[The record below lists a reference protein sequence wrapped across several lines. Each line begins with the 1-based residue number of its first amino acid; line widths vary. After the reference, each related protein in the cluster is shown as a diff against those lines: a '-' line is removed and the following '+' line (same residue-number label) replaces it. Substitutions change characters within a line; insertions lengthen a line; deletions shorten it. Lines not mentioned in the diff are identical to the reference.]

1 MFYNWLLHKCIQAAE
16 ENKNKGNQRKQ
27 WAMSTWIKEKFY
39 VAISK
44 SRKSRKIWLVNVFV
58 LKCHKIK
65 AHSSHAGHET
75 QPHNEVY

>member
-1 MFYNWLLHKCIQAAE
+1 
-16 ENKNKGNQRKQ
+16 
-27 WAMSTWIKEKFY
+27 MSTWIKERFY

-65 AHSSHAGHET
+65 AHSSHAGLET